1 MTTLITLVGEQPIPN
16 LLPIRHIKPERVLF
30 VHTGSG
36 SRGTEPVARHV
47 ARLVCEY
54 DPDFVVVDPY
64 DLLAARKQIAA
75 KLSPDESIMVNITGG
90 TKMMAL
96 AAYALAVE
104 RNASFIYLQTEGK
117 PPRQNESLLF
127 YYHFEQSAPRL
138 GKQEILPTLISA
150 RDYLL
155 AHLPDYKEQGFS
167 HDRNGLSEGG
177 RFEKAI
183 YDALLRMASER
194 RIDLELL
201 PGIHPTEVSD
211 ILDIDLVVRSG
222 NQVGV
227 IEIKKGPNKGKHAI
241 DQLTTIARR
250 EYLGTYTERFV
261 VLGGSVLP
269 DHKLLFENSKISVAE
284 IENYQD
290 GQPLSPDD
298 CTRLWNILATQ
309 IPLVSLPE
317 LS

>member
-16 LLPIRHIKPERVLF
+16 LLPIRRRKPERVLF

-36 SRGTEPVARHV
+36 PRGTETVARHV

-54 DPDFVVVDPY
+54 NPDFVKVAPY
-64 DLLAARKQIAA
+64 NLLAARTEIAA
-75 KLSPDESIMVNITGG
+75 KLSPDETIVVNITGG

-104 RNASFIYLQTEGK
+104 RNASFIYLQTEGEA
-117 PPRQNESLLF
+117 PQRNESLLLD
-127 YYHFEQSAPRL
+127 YHFEQSSPRL
-138 GKQEILPTLISA
+138 SKSEILPTLISA
-150 RDYLL
+150 KDYLL

-183 YDALLRMASER
+183 YDALLHMASER

-211 ILDIDLVVRSG
+211 TLDIDLVVRSG

-227 IEIKKGPNKGKHAI
+227 VEIKKGPNKGKQAI

-250 EYLGTYTERFV
+250 EYLGTYTARFV

-269 DHKLLFENSKISVAE
+269 DHRLLFENSKISVAE
-284 IENYQD
+284 IKDYHD
-290 GQPLSPDD
+290 GQPLSTDA
-298 CTRLWNILATQ
+298 CTRLWNTLATQ
-309 IPLVSLPE
+309 IPLVSL
-317 LS
+317 SKST